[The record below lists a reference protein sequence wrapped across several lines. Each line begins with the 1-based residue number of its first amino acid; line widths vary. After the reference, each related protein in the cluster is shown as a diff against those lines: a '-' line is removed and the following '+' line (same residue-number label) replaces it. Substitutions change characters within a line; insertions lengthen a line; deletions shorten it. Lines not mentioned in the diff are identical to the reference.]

1 LRFGSGGIVLEEFR
15 PRAGVALHFQQCFI
29 VQRIRVHNFI
39 TPSSFALRSWHK
51 KNRPFGRAA
60 FCSNWRM
67 FRMIA
72 NTHAKQPNRFARHE

>member
-1 LRFGSGGIVLEEFR
+1 MTDHSFR
-15 PRAGVALHFQQCFI
+15 
-29 VQRIRVHNFI
+29 
-39 TPSSFALRSWHK
+39 LRSAILAQ

-72 NTHAKQPNRFARHE
+72 NTHAKQPNRFARNE